1 MKFSGLTTAERSIKA
16 IDIETVRAAMEDIIK
31 QCKSSEDTKQ
41 TLEQQLKLKEAKLNE
56 LSSSHELSEQ
66 SLKQMRE
73 KYDETYSG

>member
-1 MKFSGLTTAERSIKA
+1 
-16 IDIETVRAAMEDIIK
+16 MEDIIK